1 MKIKYKGPK
10 EDIIEITEGLNQ
22 GKLEFVLFGEEYELK
37 KVNNQI
43 ETIIGENNGDY
54 VIINYQDIV
63 YIESYS
69 HEILCHTQ
77 TDTYY
82 IKEKLYEIEGMFN
95 DVGFIRI
102 HKSYIINQKQI
113 KRIIPEFNRKF
124 KLILNN
130 DKVVEVSRRYF
141 VEFKQAIGMKV

>member
-10 EDIIEITEGLNQ
+10 DEIEQITENLKQ

-43 ETIIGENNGDY
+43 ESIIGEHNGDY
-54 VIINYQDIV
+54 VIVNYKDIV
-63 YIESYS
+63 FIESFA

-77 TDTYY
+77 TETYY
-82 IKEKLYEIEGMFN
+82 IKEKLYEIEGLFH

-102 HKSYIINQKQI
+102 HKSYIVNKKQI

-141 VEFKQAIGMKV
+141 VEFKEAIGMKV